1 MIQEVP
7 TIAKNWWLFVVLGV
21 VCLATGIAAIV
32 WPDITLLT
40 LGLLAGIYL
49 LIAAFMEILDAI
61 IGDPGGRAISAILG
75 VIALIAGLICIRRPG
90 ETLLALV
97 IALGI
102 YLVAAGVVRIVRAFG
117 STGNRWWGVL
127 MGAIDLIGGIVIL
140 SWPKLGL
147 VTLAVLFAITMLF
160 RGAFAIVIGLK
171 LRSFRGDEDAAAPVE
186 QTATFA

>member
-1 MIQEVP
+1 MIKEVP

-21 VCLATGIAAIV
+21 ICLATGIAAIV

-49 LIAAFMEILDAI
+49 MIAAFMEILDAI
-61 IGDPGGRAISAILG
+61 IGEPGGRAISAILG

-102 YLVAAGVVRIVRAFG
+102 YLVAAGVIRIVRALG
-117 STGNRWWGVL
+117 SEGNRWWGVL
-127 MGAIDLIGGIVIL
+127 MGAIDLVGGIVIL

-147 VTLAVLFAITMLF
+147 VTLAVLFAITMIF

-171 LRSFRGDEDAAAPVE
+171 LRSFRDDDAAAPVQ
-186 QTATFA
+186 QTASFA

>member
-1 MIQEVP
+1 MIKEVP

-21 VCLATGIAAIV
+21 ICLGTGIAAIV

-49 LIAAFMEILDAI
+49 MIAAFMEILDAI
-61 IGDPGGRAISAILG
+61 IGEPGGRAMSAILG

-102 YLVAAGVVRIVRAFG
+102 YLVAAGVLRIVRAFG
-117 STGNRWWGVL
+117 SEGNRWWGVM
-127 MGAIDLIGGIVIL
+127 MGGIDLVGGAVVL
-140 SWPKLGL
+140 AWPKLGL

-171 LRSFRGDEDAAAPVE
+171 LRSFRDEDAEAPA
-186 QTATFA
+186 QQSASFA

>member
-1 MIQEVP
+1 MIKEVP

-21 VCLATGIAAIV
+21 VCIATGIAVIV
-32 WPDITLLT
+32 WPDITLLA

-49 LIAAFMEILDAI
+49 MLAAFMEILDAI

-90 ETLLALV
+90 ETLLALI

-102 YLVAAGVVRIVRAFG
+102 YLVAAGVIRIVRAFG
-117 STGNRWWGVL
+117 SDGNRWWGVL
-127 MGAIDLIGGIVIL
+127 MGAIDLILGGIVL
-140 SWPKLGL
+140 AWPKLGI
-147 VTLAVLFAITMLF
+147 VTLAVLFAITMIC
-160 RGAFAIVIGLK
+160 RGAFAIVVGLK
-171 LRSFRGDEDAAAPVE
+171 LRSFRDEDTTAPVE